1 MTPPPTLTMTPS
13 LLSLLLLLPL
23 QTSYGLQTAA
33 PLSSSMLPAR
43 SGYSNGRLQPVGEY
57 VLSARGRARVIGGGG
72 TSASMS
78 MLSPRQASS
87 NQQRTRKMA
96 LTELFMST
104 NHDGERVLTGRTSSW
119 NPPVITTTASSG
131 EVQQVN
137 SKTTTPMETLKTFLA
152 AATTTTTTIWP
163 LLLHPDQSLASEE
176 IATTSA
182 TVVKTAT
189 ETAAKAA
196 SSPIF
201 KKATESAAAASSTG
215 YDLSNSLS
223 NIETVLSVIGL
234 VALFGVGAFLVRKFE
249 NQEWRSVEE
258 VSVLLVCSLFVE
270 KCLAFVLYCLVCPRS
285 FFGEYRTLIEE
296 RISHF
301 QLFPS
306 RTR

>member
-1 MTPPPTLTMTPS
+1 
-13 LLSLLLLLPL
+13 
-23 QTSYGLQTAA
+23 
-33 PLSSSMLPAR
+33 
-43 SGYSNGRLQPVGEY
+43 
-57 VLSARGRARVIGGGG
+57 
-72 TSASMS
+72 
-78 MLSPRQASS
+78 
-87 NQQRTRKMA
+87 
-96 LTELFMST
+96 
-104 NHDGERVLTGRTSSW
+104 
-119 NPPVITTTASSG
+119 
-131 EVQQVN
+131 
-137 SKTTTPMETLKTFLA
+137 METLKTFLA
-152 AATTTTTTIWP
+152 AATTPILWP

-176 IATTSA
+176 TATTSA

-201 KKATESAAAASSTG
+201 KKATESAAAGSSTG